1 MGSSADL
8 IILEAEYF
16 VKQQKNYLTNT
27 SLIITILSSWLKVVG
42 STPAEEGIEQMRNSV
57 EVVARRVEA
66 DIRSRGFV
74 AGDRYLTGEEL
85 GRMFNVSSI
94 TANRA
99 MQLLAERG
107 LLVRQRKAGTFIGEG
122 LELPSNP
129 PRKRVHIV
137 MTSGIWSDDQA
148 SAVQYFNQ
156 LLCGVLEKLP
166 GSSVQMDVLGPQEIN
181 AFIRRIIDSAVTN
194 GDVSGVVLLRS
205 SPEVQR
211 QLVEAGI
218 PTVVFGSV
226 FPGVKGLACVD
237 VDQRQVGR
245 LTAEYLIRAKHS
257 RVMTLMFSQWFPGDN
272 AFISGMMGTL
282 QAMAPDVEID
292 LQSVP
297 VDEDVCRGVVETAMA
312 GQDRPTAVIARSPW
326 LARIVADVLQSLGF
340 SIPGDVELIMGNH
353 HEVEIGGRRLPGAVP
368 AESMVECGRKLGILI
383 KEIGE
388 HRNTKLPR
396 HELVAVEY
404 HDGKEI
410 QNTSR

>member
-1 MGSSADL
+1 
-8 IILEAEYF
+8 
-16 VKQQKNYLTNT
+16 
-27 SLIITILSSWLKVVG
+27 
-42 STPAEEGIEQMRNSV
+42 MRNSV

-66 DIRSRGFV
+66 DIRSRGLV
-74 AGDRYLTGEEL
+74 SGDRYLTGDEV
-85 GRMFNVSSI
+85 GRMFNISSI

-122 LELPSNP
+122 LELPPTSQ
-129 PRKRVHIV
+129 RKRVHVV
-137 MTSGIWSDDQA
+137 MTSGIWSDDQT

-166 GSSVQMDVLGPQEIN
+166 DSSVQMDVVGQQEIN
-181 AFIRRIIDSAVTN
+181 AFIRRIIDSAVSN

-226 FPGVKGLACVD
+226 FPGVKELACVD

-245 LTAEYLIRAKHS
+245 LTAEYLMRAKHS
-257 RVMTLMFSQWFPGDN
+257 RVMTLMLSQWFPGDN
-272 AFISGMMGTL
+272 AFVSGMLGTL
-282 QAMAPDVEID
+282 QAAAPDVEIG

-312 GQDRPTAVIARSPW
+312 REDRPTAVVARSPW
-326 LARIVADVLQSLGF
+326 LARIVAEVLQSLGL

-353 HEVEIGGRRLPGAVP
+353 HEVEISGRRLPGAFA

-388 HRNTKLPR
+388 HRNLNVPR
-396 HELVAVEY
+396 HELVPVEFCE
-404 HDGKEI
+404 GNVL
-410 QNTSR
+410 QNGSG